1 MNEDNELPKR
11 RSVRLENY
19 DYSNEG
25 AYFVTICIQD
35 INFLLGK
42 IVNEKIALNKF
53 GKIVKEEWFRG
64 KAVRSYVDLDEF
76 VIMPNHIH
84 GIIAITENVG
94 APRCVAR
101 VCGRGPPPGAPTIQP
116 TRATRGSIGAISCEF

>member
-94 APRCVAR
+94 ATRCVAR
-101 VCGRGPPPGAPTIQP
+101 VCGRATHRGGPKKKNKRTKTG
-116 TRATRGSIGAISCEF
+116 